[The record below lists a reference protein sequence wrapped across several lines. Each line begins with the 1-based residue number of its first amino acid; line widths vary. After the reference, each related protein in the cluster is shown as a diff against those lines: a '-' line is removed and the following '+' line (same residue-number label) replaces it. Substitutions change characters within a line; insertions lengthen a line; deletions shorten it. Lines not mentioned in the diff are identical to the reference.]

1 MDGSFISFA
10 ALVSPIF
17 TPLGFSTFEIVLT
30 GTLTTICGL
39 IAAIT
44 SGILVKKY
52 HVHRWMLRISCF
64 GTTLCLLFT
73 FISFPTRNF
82 PLILVNTIL
91 LGIFL
96 LPIIPIGLNFSQELT
111 YPIEPSVINGLLMMS
126 AFTCAFFFGLIGSF
140 ISIAGS
146 VWVTF
151 FLGAFCSVSAIVSI
165 FID

>member
-1 MDGSFISFA
+1 MGS
-10 ALVSPIF
+10 
-17 TPLGFSTFEIVLT
+17 
-30 GTLTTICGL
+30 LTTICGL
-39 IAAIT
+39 ITAIT

-52 HVHRWMLRISCF
+52 HLHRWMLRISCF
-64 GTTLCLLFT
+64 GTASCLFFS

-111 YPIEPSVINGLLMMS
+111 FPIEPSVINGLLMMS
-126 AFTCAFFFGLIGSF
+126 AYTCAFLFGLIGSL
-140 ISIAGS
+140 ISTAGP

-165 FID
+165 FIDQELKILDYTEARIKIGERQ